1 MNPDPLCPDG
11 SDSMSEPYSPST
23 GFYSS
28 ATAMTSLDDTW
39 STPRDFFAK
48 CAKEFDFTLDAAAL
62 QSSALCSNWYGPDH
76 PDSEH
81 RDAFT
86 RDWTADSQGGVI
98 WLNPPYG
105 RTIKAWMKK
114 AEEEAQK
121 GATVVC
127 LVPSRTDTAW
137 FHDHCIHH
145 EVRYIRG
152 RLKFG
157 NSPNAAPFPSAL
169 VIMRKRDI

>member
-1 MNPDPLCPDG
+1 
-11 SDSMSEPYSPST
+11 MSEPYSPST

-28 ATAMTSLDDTW
+28 DTAMSSLDETW
-39 STPRDFFAK
+39 GTPLTFFIK
-48 CAKEFDFTLDAAAL
+48 CDQEFHFTLDAAAL
-62 QSSALCSNWYGPDH
+62 KTSALNDNWYGPDH
-76 PDSEH
+76 EDPER

-86 RDWTADSQGGVI
+86 RDWVADAQGGAI

-105 RTIKAWMKK
+105 KTIKAWMKK
-114 AEEEAQK
+114 ADEEAQK

-137 FHDHCIHH
+137 FHDYCIHH

-157 NSPNAAPFPSAL
+157 NAANSAPFPSAL